1 MKKYIKIWYTTTVV
15 LRRKFIAI
23 ISLLE
28 KEKMRYVKSMTSAS
42 VRKTS
47 IEIKCH

>member
-1 MKKYIKIWYTTTVV
+1 MWYTTIVV

-28 KEKMRYVKSMTSAS
+28 KKMKYVKSMTSAS

-47 IEIKCH
+47 IEIKCL